1 MKVGILT
8 MHRVLNYG
16 SALQAYALLH
26 VVGEMGCEV
35 ELIDYY
41 FPNIENRSCTLKA
54 KLITLLRD
62 LITGKYVK
70 YKRFT
75 QFYAKYYRCSA
86 LRFFNKQSLF
96 DVDMDYDILMTGSD
110 QVWNPI
116 HVKDDYS
123 FFLPFAR
130 GNVVK
135 TSYAASFAISEL
147 PDDLKHKYSVLLNSY
162 SHISVREKSG
172 SKIIRDLLN
181 RDVCVTCDPTL
192 LLTGKDW
199 SAMISKL
206 ARPMKKPYILAYILR
221 YSYDP
226 YPKIYDMIKFL
237 QRKFGYHVV
246 LLDGSMKDSLRR
258 DITVVKT
265 AGPLEFLNWMR
276 HASFVLTTS
285 FHGSAFAI
293 NFKIPFLSVVRD
305 KDYSDRRMNDL
316 LENCGLENNIVTYDQ
331 ELADFDFDNIMQCSY
346 SKVEEFRKNSIE
358 YLKSVVS

>member
-41 FPNIENRSCTLKA
+41 FPNTENRNCTLKI
-54 KLITLLRD
+54 KLITLLRN
-62 LITGKYVK
+62 LITGKYIK
-70 YKRFT
+70 SKRFA

-86 LRFFNKQSLF
+86 LKFFNKQSLF

-110 QVWNPI
+110 QVWNPVHI
-116 HVKDDYS
+116 KDDYS

-130 GNVVK
+130 ENVVK

-192 LLTGKDW
+192 LLTGQDW
-199 SAMISKL
+199 SAMISKF
-206 ARPMKKPYILAYILR
+206 ARPMKSPYILAYILR

-226 YPKIYDMIKFL
+226 YPEIYDMIKFL

-293 NFKIPFLSVVRD
+293 NFKVPFLSVVRD
-305 KDYSDRRMNDL
+305 KNYTDRRMNDL
-316 LENCGLENNIVTYDQ
+316 LENCGFENNIVTYNQD
-331 ELADFDFDNIMQCSY
+331 LRDFDFDNIMKCSY
-346 SKVEEFRKNSIE
+346 GKVEEFRKTSIE
-358 YLKSVVS
+358 YLKCVVS